1 MKIDLHVHAKERSA
15 CSIASEKEHIES
27 AIRFG
32 LDGLVFTDHNRIS
45 SKEHIDELNK
55 KYKPFRIYSGIEITI
70 KDKGEDILV
79 IGINDKI
86 LEEKDWSYEE
96 LYKYVKE
103 NNGFIALAHPY
114 RYKDYV
120 NVDIE
125 NYIPDAI
132 EIHST
137 NIGKDDEQNIKNLAK
152 RLNTRLITNS
162 DGHYSKHVGIYHN
175 DLEYTPQD
183 DAELV
188 EILKAGKYT
197 CEPSSVRVKIF
208 NEKVKKQEE
217 IIRKLI
223 KEGKDKKYYQETTGN
238 WEGQFDRVA
247 MGKSY
252 EI

>member
-32 LDGLVFTDHNRIS
+32 LDGLVFTDHNKIS
-45 SKEHIDELNK
+45 SEEHIADLNK
-55 KYKPFRIYSGIEITI
+55 KYSPFRIYSGIEITI

-79 IGINDKI
+79 IGINDSI
-86 LEEKDWSYEE
+86 LEEKNWSYEE
-96 LYKYVKE
+96 LYTYVKK
-103 NNGFIALAHPY
+103 NSGFIALAHPY
-114 RYKDYV
+114 RYKDHV

-137 NIGKDDEQNIKNLAK
+137 NIGKDDEQNIKKLAK
-152 RLNTRLITNS
+152 KLKTRLINNS
-162 DGHYSKHVGIYHN
+162 DGHDSRHVGIYYN
-175 DLEYTPQD
+175 ELNYTPKD
-183 DAELV
+183 NAELV
-188 EILKAGKYT
+188 EILKTGKYKY
-197 CEPSSVRVKIF
+197 SSSIYRIKMF
-208 NEKVKKQEE
+208 NEEVRKKEE

-223 KEGKDKKYYQETTGN
+223 KEGKDREFYRKLTGN
-238 WEGQFDRVA
+238 WEGEFDRVA